1 MEIFFLAFVKT
12 ECYNKNVSIVR
23 RKSDG
28 DNRKNKSKNQK
39 NISKNT

>member
-1 MEIFFLAFVKT
+1 MFFLAFVKT
-12 ECYNKNVSIVR
+12 KCYNENVSIGR
-23 RKSDG
+23 RKNHG